1 MIFAFLLFKILPNFI
16 EAFIL
21 VGHSDKLSKSA
32 TVICHLCF
40 KKQILEFPT
49 DGLQNISFLNLKLL
63 RGHRAFRSY
72 LGLKFP

>member
-1 MIFAFLLFKILPNFI
+1 MIFAFLLFKTLQNSI

-21 VGHSDKLSKSA
+21 VGHSDKLSKLA
-32 TVICHLCF
+32 TVTCPLCF
-40 KKQILEFPT
+40 KQILEFPT
-49 DGLQNISFLNLKLL
+49 DGLQYISFLNLKLL